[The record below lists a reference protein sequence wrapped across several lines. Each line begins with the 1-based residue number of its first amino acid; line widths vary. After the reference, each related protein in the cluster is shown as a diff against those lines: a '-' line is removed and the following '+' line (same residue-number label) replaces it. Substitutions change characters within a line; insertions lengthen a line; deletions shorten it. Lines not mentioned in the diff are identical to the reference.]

1 MPEAAREDSLSAAR
15 RAVSFRVRSSETEA
29 PIYVPINC
37 AAGAYSRRVITVEAW
52 SRQALE
58 AGPVAIPVPNE
69 ARERGFFH
77 FYLPK
82 GINPLSLHLA
92 GDPITVHVPKSVK
105 AGERYATSHA
115 PISCAWP
122 YEYTARRRGMPLH
135 T

>member
-1 MPEAAREDSLSAAR
+1 MPEAARDDSLSAAR
-15 RAVSFRVRSSETEA
+15 KAVSFRVRSSETEA

-37 AAGAYSRRVITVEAW
+37 AAGANSRRVITVEAW

-58 AGPVAIPVPNE
+58 AGPVAIPVPDE

-82 GINPLSLHLA
+82 GINSLSLQLA

-105 AGERYATSHA
+105 AGERCNVACIYIVLGPGSNTH
-115 PISCAWP
+115 
-122 YEYTARRRGMPLH
+122 E
-135 T
+135 